1 MGSVDTSF
9 LKLLLVVRIA
19 ITSLSRVDQDLDV
32 ILNTGN
38 LTSSTPTI
46 RLLKKPDVNIIC

>member
-32 ILNTGN
+32 IFNTGN
-38 LTSSTPTI
+38 LTFSTPTI
-46 RLLKKPDVNIIC
+46 RLLKKPDVDIIC